1 MIVAIDGPAGS
12 GKSTVARILA
22 ARLKFRYIETGSM
35 YRAVAWKA
43 QQQGIRPEDRDQVAA
58 VAQTIAIEFQPG
70 TDHQQVWVDGQEVTA
85 QLKSEVIGSLAA
97 SAAAIPA
104 VRDVLTEK
112 QRAMGREGNV
122 VMDGRDIGTVVFPQ
136 AEKKF
141 FMVADPVERA
151 RRRYDEMKVTQ
162 PDLDLEQ
169 VIGQV
174 KQRDYEDENRAVS
187 PLKPAE
193 DAILLDTTQLKIE
206 EVVERMMRAIQPV
219 SNI

>member
-1 MIVAIDGPAGS
+1 MIIAIDGPAGS

-43 QQQGIRPEDRDQVAA
+43 QQQGIRPEDRDRVAQ

-70 TDHQQVWVDGQEVTA
+70 TDHQQVWVDGQEITT
-85 QLKSEVIGSLAA
+85 QLKSETIGSLAA

-104 VRDVLTEK
+104 VRKVLTEK
-112 QRAMGREGNV
+112 QRAMGREDNV
-122 VMDGRDIGTVVFPQ
+122 VMDGRDIGTVVFPA

-151 RRRYDEMKVTQ
+151 RRRYNEIKATQ
-162 PDLDLEQ
+162 PDLELQQ
-169 VIGQV
+169 VVEQV

-187 PLKPAE
+187 PLKPAA
-193 DAILLDTTQLKIE
+193 DAIMLDTTHLGIE

>member
-1 MIVAIDGPAGS
+1 MIIAIDGPAGS
-12 GKSTVARILA
+12 GKSTVACILA

-43 QQQGIRPEDRDQVAA
+43 QQQGIRPEDRDKVAA
-58 VAQTIAIEFQPG
+58 VAQTIAIEFRPG
-70 TDHQQVWVDGQEVTA
+70 VDHQQVWVEGQEITA
-85 QLKSEVIGSLAA
+85 QLKTEIIGSLAA
-97 SAAAIPA
+97 SAAAIPG
-104 VRDVLTEK
+104 VRKVLTEK

-122 VMDGRDIGTVVFPQ
+122 VMDGRDIGTVVFPN

-141 FMVADPVERA
+141 FLVADPVERA
-151 RRRYDEMKVTQ
+151 RRRYDEMKAAQ

-169 VIGQV
+169 VVRQV

-193 DAILLDTTQLKIE
+193 DSILLDTTQLKIE

-219 SNI
+219 SNV